1 MARTGQTLE
10 NVASGERITFRRTAA
25 ETNGE
30 LVAVDLALPAGA
42 RVAGWRHFHPE
53 QQERFEVV
61 EGWMSF
67 RLGRKRMLA
76 GPGTVV
82 VVPPGTPHA
91 FANAGTG
98 DALVRV
104 EIRPALDIETL
115 FETAVGLAADGRMM
129 LGGIPR
135 PLDLPLFLDR
145 FEREV
150 QAAFPPRRL
159 QRIALAPLAW
169 LARRLGYG
177 AAVCARGGSR
187 RRARPPRGLSFCL
200 QT

>member
-82 VVPPGTPHA
+82 VVPPGMPHA
-91 FANAGTG
+91 FANAGT
-98 DALVRV
+98 AMRSCAS
-104 EIRPALDIETL
+104 RSA
-115 FETAVGLAADGRMM
+115 
-129 LGGIPR
+129 PR
-135 PLDLPLFLDR
+135 SR
-145 FEREV
+145 S
-150 QAAFPPRRL
+150 RR
-159 QRIALAPLAW
+159 
-169 LARRLGYG
+169 
-177 AAVCARGGSR
+177 CSR
-187 RRARPPRGLSFCL
+187 RRSALPPTAG
-200 QT
+200 

>member
-1 MARTGQTLE
+1 
-10 NVASGERITFRRTAA
+10 
-25 ETNGE
+25 
-30 LVAVDLALPAGA
+30 
-42 RVAGWRHFHPE
+42 
-53 QQERFEVV
+53 
-61 EGWMSF
+61 MSF

-82 VVPPGTPHA
+82 VVPPGMPHA

-104 EIRPALDIETL
+104 EIRPALDMEAL

-150 QAAFPPRRL
+150 QGAFPRRWV
-159 QRIALAPLAW
+159 QRIALAPLGW

-177 AAVCARGGSR
+177 ARYALAPAAVVGSC
-187 RRARPPRGLSFCL
+187 RRAA
-200 QT
+200 

>member
-67 RLGRKRMLA
+67 RLGRKRILA
-76 GPGTVV
+76 AAGHGRRRAARHAARLRERGHGRRAGARRD
-82 VVPPGTPHA
+82 PPRARHGGA
-91 FANAGTG
+91 
-98 DALVRV
+98 VR
-104 EIRPALDIETL
+104 D
-115 FETAVGLAADGRMM
+115 AVGLAADGRMM

-150 QAAFPPRRL
+150 QAAFPPRWL

-177 AAVCARGGSR
+177 ARYALAPAAAVEFV
-187 RRARPPRGLSFCL
+187 PPAA
-200 QT
+200 